1 MLILRALRCDD
12 DAALL
17 LDTLHRSWSYQAVSL
32 LSDGVTVIEE
42 IAMDGVFL
50 RCLFRGGLDLLE
62 SRVVEVEG
70 VEEEEEGAGRL
81 AGI

>member
-1 MLILRALRCDD
+1 MFMLRALRCDD

-17 LDTLHRSWSYQAVSL
+17 LDTLRRSWSYQAVSL
-32 LSDGVTVIEE
+32 LPGGVAVIEE
-42 IAMDGVFL
+42 IAVDDVFL

-62 SRVVEVEG
+62 SKE